1 MQVELMTVDE
11 LVPYAKNPRKN
22 APAVNYVANSIK
34 EFGFRNPILI
44 DENKVII
51 AGHTRLLAAKQLGI
65 KRVPVIRVEDLT
77 PEQVQAF
84 RLADNKT
91 GEFAEWDRS
100 LLDEE
105 LADLRGKLD
114 MRDFG
119 FLDPRDQEID
129 EDDVPPTPA
138 TPKAQ
143 LGDIYLLGAHRLM
156 CGDATKQEDV
166 QKLMDGE
173 LADLLVTDPPYNVA
187 VNKTKSK
194 AEAKRRH
201 RRQDGLT
208 IANDDFPDRQ
218 IRNDDMAES
227 AFASFLESAF
237 ASVCAVLRKG
247 GAFYVWLSS
256 MHNPTF
262 QYALHNAGLPVK
274 QELVWVKDRFT
285 LSRQDYNW
293 RHEPCLYG
301 WKEGAA
307 HYFVPEFNH
316 DTVQDDTPD
325 IEHMKE
331 KDLRA
336 LLRRLYEETP
346 QDVIFENRPTVSKE
360 HPTMKPV
367 RLISRQIRNSSRKG
381 DIVLDTFGGSGTTLI
396 AAEQLGRACYMMEL
410 DPRFVDV
417 IIERWE
423 NLTGQKAVKLEQN

>member
-1 MQVELMTVDE
+1 MNVELMTVDE

-34 EFGFRNPILI
+34 EFGSRNPILI
-44 DENKVII
+44 DQDKVII

-119 FLDPRDQEID
+119 FLEPRDQEID

-138 TPKAQ
+138 APKAQ
-143 LGDIYLLGAHRLM
+143 LGDIYQLGAHRVM
-156 CGDATKQEDV
+156 CGDSTKQEDV
-166 QKLMDGE
+166 QKLMDGKP
-173 LADLLVTDPPYNVA
+173 ADLLVTDPPYNVA

-208 IANDDFPDRQ
+208 IENDDFAERQ
-218 IRNDDMAES
+218 ILNDDMDEA
-227 AFASFLESAF
+227 AFASFLEAAF
-237 ASVCAVLRKG
+237 AAASSALRKG

-256 MHNPTF
+256 THNPTF
-262 QYALHNAGLPVK
+262 QYALHRAGLSVR
-274 QELVWVKDRFT
+274 QEMIWVKDSFT

-316 DTVQDDTPD
+316 DTILDDTPD

-336 LLRRLYEETP
+336 LLAKLYDEIQ
-346 QDVIFENRPTVSKE
+346 QDVIFEDRPKVSRE

-381 DIVLDTFGGSGTTLI
+381 DIVLDIFGGSGTTLI
-396 AAEQLGRACYMMEL
+396 AAEQLGRVCYMMEL
-410 DPRFVDV
+410 DQRFVDV

-423 NLTGQKAVKLEQN
+423 NLTGQTAVKLEQN